1 MSNVT
6 PHLLRQVRSMKSIL
20 EVRELRMTFRAAKIE
35 VHALNGVN
43 LVVKAGEFVAIMGPS
58 GCGKSTLLHILGGL
72 LQPTA
77 GEVYID
83 GTEIGAVNDAQ
94 RTEIRRKKIG
104 FVFQRFNLLST
115 LTAVDN
121 IRVAKEIRRDTNAH
135 FQVDEVLGMVGLG
148 NKLHHKP
155 FEMSGGEQQRV
166 AVARAIVNRP
176 AILLAD
182 EPTGNLD
189 SSNSERVLALLKSLN
204 EQYQQT
210 VIMITH
216 DPDAASYA
224 SRIVEMKDGR
234 ILNRVQ
240 HVVYAVENGGL
251 F

>member
-1 MSNVT
+1 MSNST
-6 PHLLRQVRSMKSIL
+6 PRILRQVRSVKSTL
-20 EVRELRMTFRAAKIE
+20 EVRELRMVFRVAKIE
-35 VHALNGVN
+35 VPALNGVN
-43 LVVKAGEFVAIMGPS
+43 MVVKAGEFVAIMGPS

-83 GTEIGAVNDAQ
+83 GAEIARVSDAA
-94 RTEIRRKKIG
+94 RTEIRRTKIG

-115 LTAVDN
+115 LTAADN
-121 IRVAKEIRRDTNAH
+121 IRVAMEIRQDGNAH
-135 FQVDEVLGMVGLG
+135 FEVEEVLGMVGLG
-148 NKLHHKP
+148 GKLHHKP
-155 FEMSGGEQQRV
+155 YEMSGGEQQRV
-166 AVARAIVNRP
+166 AIARAIVNRP

-189 SSNSERVLALLKSLN
+189 SSNSERVLALLKNLN
-204 EQYQQT
+204 EQHHQT

-216 DPDAASYA
+216 DADAASHA